1 MAVPSADLSL
11 LGMGMGPIELEEV
24 AALPQPNLSPHNFSN
39 AFFKQQTAANK
50 NPAFT
55 ASTADT
61 SEGNFE
67 EFDGSDD
74 AEGRRAP
81 DDEQKSD
88 RGPRPLESKNK
99 LSGFLKPLSH
109 LVPRLNL
116 PKSGNNGNEPRK
128 PADPLIDSRNTSEAA
143 TANRISGVSSCSS
156 ATTADSNLKARSDCG
171 VDEVVYQD
179 ERKNAFIE
187 EPAFTLAELTGARV
201 TKSKAHGLPTSFL
214 STPREQL
221 QNTQVLENYPCILQ
235 SPTSPRSHVPLSP
248 RMTINVS
255 DLQMQTPRTRSF
267 FLAADFLGGS
277 CGSSPQ
283 TKTSVVSPAGAFPMP
298 FVGGSSV
305 GVHPSAGGGLSSVK
319 TGLFLT
325 QEMLDAARELEP
337 VGDEAVE
344 GEQVQVQE
352 AVFNGKTIAGAVDE
366 VGQHVLDV
374 PPLPDE
380 ADLLHC
386 GSTSKQGGKEDA
398 EHDLLSRSTTAGSGC
413 CAAVPGG
420 TKKDEPLRDHDLV
433 QGEGDAGGGE
443 DADEQIEL
451 QDSQIYMQDYVHED
465 HDEYRDAKMTAAVRR
480 GEIVFCEYP
489 LLGNFALERMELRTL
504 VEILKEQTLALSDRE
519 RAQVLELTRLW
530 AAQLLRVSISHKTGM
545 MLDLDPTKGDSD
557 FLGPQ
562 HHGSLQSNANQHQLP
577 PDERAVLRQ
586 NKNVVVDHDA
596 STRTPIRQFSPRALS
611 RPRNLEKQMNFLK
624 LVDRM
629 AWFLE
634 SKAAPET
641 MVTAFAPM
649 IASMFLSEAF
659 SVDGRFFLS
668 YQIATRMRYSGGE
681 PLCNKEAV
689 QHKEAVKLTTEFDVC
704 GDFVVLRA
712 VACSASG
719 GEGHPEVGSRDGGI
733 LKVRLG
739 AELVCA
745 CKNGF

>member
-24 AALPQPNLSPHNFSN
+24 ASLPQPNLSPHNFSN

-74 AEGRRAP
+74 AEGPRAP

-116 PKSGNNGNEPRK
+116 PKSGNNSNEPRK

-156 ATTADSNLKARSDCG
+156 ATTADSNLKTRSDCG

-179 ERKNAFIE
+179 ERKNAFTE
-187 EPAFTLAELTGARV
+187 EPEFTLAELTGARV
-201 TKSKAHGLPTSFL
+201 TKSKVHGLPSFL

-235 SPTSPRSHVPLSP
+235 SPADTTPNTSVYFHKERQLQSPTSPRLHLRAADRFGENVPLSP

-267 FLAADFLGGS
+267 FLAADHL
-277 CGSSPQ
+277 PI
-283 TKTSVVSPAGAFPMP
+283 P

-344 GEQVQVQE
+344 GEQVQVQD
-352 AVFNGKTIAGAVDE
+352 AVFNSKTAAEVDE

-374 PPLPDE
+374 PPLPDDAE
-380 ADLLHC
+380 LLHC
-386 GSTSKQGGKEDA
+386 GSTKEGGKDA

-420 TKKDEPLRDHDLV
+420 TKENEPVRDHELV
-433 QGEGDAGGGE
+433 QGGGDAGE
-443 DADEQIEL
+443 DADEEIQMHQV

-519 RAQVLELTRLW
+519 RGLVLELTRLW

-557 FLGPQ
+557 FQPQ
-562 HHGSLQSNANQHQLP
+562 QDGSLQSNANQHQLP

-586 NKNVVVDHDA
+586 SKNVVVDDA

-611 RPRNLEKQMNFLK
+611 RPRNLEKQMNF
-624 LVDRM
+624 
-629 AWFLE
+629 FLE

-668 YQIATRMRYSGGE
+668 YQIATRMRYSGGPPGE
-681 PLCNKEAV
+681 TAVSPGSHGCN
-689 QHKEAVKLTTEFDVC
+689 KEAVKLTTEFDVC

-712 VACSASG
+712 VACSAGG

-733 LKVRLG
+733 LKVPLG